1 MKTQLAEATPLHV
14 LSRMLS
20 EQFTP
25 EKLREL
31 LGEGADTL
39 SQAHWSQ
46 ALADPL
52 TDFLERPGKEFR
64 AALVE
69 TAYHLGRGVGECPP
83 VLPKLVEIIH
93 AGSLIVDDIQD
104 DSKVR
109 RGAPSLHVEYGLPVA
124 LNAGNWLY
132 FWAFALVE
140 NLELAPDAQLQIY
153 KVLSRTMFAC
163 HYGQGLDLTARITE
177 LAQSEVP
184 QVVETAT
191 RLKTGAL
198 MSFAAALGAIAARAP
213 IREVD
218 ALAQF
223 GSRLGVGLQMLD
235 DVGGLLNERRWNKGA
250 EDLALGRPTWPWAWL
265 ASDLSSQA
273 YAELRG
279 LAVSAREGSVKL
291 EVLAKQMR
299 QELRGSGRV
308 RVRRHLKQA
317 FAPLSETFGASPQ
330 LEAIELE
337 TQRLEKSYG

>member
-39 SQAHWSQ
+39 ASTHWTQ
-46 ALADPL
+46 ALTEPL
-52 TDFLERPGKEFR
+52 ADFLERPGKEFR

-69 TAYHLGRGVGECPP
+69 TAFNLAGGAGDCPP

-104 DSKVR
+104 DSKSR

-140 NLELAPDAQLQIY
+140 NLELAPESQLQIY

-163 HYGQGLDLTARITE
+163 HYGQGLDLTARITQ
-177 LAQSEVP
+177 LGQSEVH

-198 MSFAAALGAIAARAP
+198 MSFAAALGAIAAGAS

-235 DVGGLLNERRWNKGA
+235 DVGGLLNERRWTKGA

-265 ASDLSSQA
+265 AEDLSAQA
-273 YAELRG
+273 YAELRS
-279 LAVSAREGSVKL
+279 LAVSAREGDIKL
-291 EVLAKQMR
+291 ELLAKQMR
-299 QELRGSGRV
+299 HELRGSGRV

-317 FAPLSETFGASPQ
+317 FTALGETFGASPE